1 MRFMGLLK
9 ADKDSEAS
17 VPPSP
22 ELMERMGRFIEE
34 ISAAGVLLA
43 TDGLQPSSKGK
54 RIRLS
59 GGKFTVTDGPFTEAK
74 ELIASYAIFE
84 VKTMDE
90 AVAWAKKF
98 LSVLGEGECEIR
110 PIFEASDFPAELS
123 PPEAAAREAEI
134 RNTMA
139 SPAARR

>member
-9 ADKDSEAS
+9 ADKNSEAGM
-17 VPPSP
+17 PPSP

-34 ISAAGVLLA
+34 ISGAGVLLA
-43 TDGLQPSSKGK
+43 TDGLHPSSKGK
-54 RIRLS
+54 RVTLS
-59 GGKFTVTDGPFTEAK
+59 DGKFTVTDGPFTEAK

-84 VKTMDE
+84 VKSMEE
-90 AVAWAKKF
+90 AVTWTRRF

-110 PIFEASDFPAELS
+110 PIFDAADFPAELF

-134 RNTMA
+134 RKDMA
-139 SPAARR
+139 DRARR